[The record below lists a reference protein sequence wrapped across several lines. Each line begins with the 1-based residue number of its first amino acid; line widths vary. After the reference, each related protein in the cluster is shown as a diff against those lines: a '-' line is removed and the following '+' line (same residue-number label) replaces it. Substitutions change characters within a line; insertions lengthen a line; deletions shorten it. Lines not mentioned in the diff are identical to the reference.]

1 MNSAVQVF
9 RIRPMTAAD
18 LDRVI
23 EIAESLKQA
32 PQWPRRVYEAAVSGL
47 ASPPR
52 IALVAQDAATRTV
65 AGLAVASL
73 TPPEAELET
82 IVVATAFQRLGAAR
96 RLMVALSRE
105 LREKRI
111 SDLLLEVRVSN
122 RSAQTLYGSLGFI
135 EAGWR
140 PGYYAEP
147 LEDALVMRLRLI

>member
-1 MNSAVQVF
+1 MNPAVQEF
-9 RIRPMTAAD
+9 LIRPMTAAD

-23 EIAESLKQA
+23 EIAESLKHA
-32 PQWPRRVYEAAVSGL
+32 PQWPRKIYEAAISGV
-47 ASPPR
+47 AFPQR
-52 IALVAQDAATRTV
+52 IALVAQIAASGIV

-82 IVVATAFQRLGAAR
+82 IVVSAPFQRLGAAR
-96 RLMVALSRE
+96 RLMAALSRE
-105 LREKRI
+105 LREKKI

-122 RSAQTLYGSLGFI
+122 RSAQVFYGSLGFI

-147 LEDALVMRLRLI
+147 VEDALVLRLRLN

>member
-1 MNSAVQVF
+1 MKLRSAGSH
-9 RIRPMTAAD
+9 RP
-18 LDRVI
+18 R
-23 EIAESLKQA
+23 
-32 PQWPRRVYEAAVSGL
+32 
-47 ASPPR
+47 R

-65 AGLAVASL
+65 AGLAVASF

-82 IVVATAFQRLGAAR
+82 IVVAAAFQRLGAAR

-147 LEDALVMRLRLI
+147 VEDALVMRLRLI